1 MEGNSLKLT
10 DDILKMGIAMGAS
23 DIHLEPT
30 EEDLKIR
37 MRIDGVL
44 REVARV
50 GASRAALIS
59 RIKIMSGLDI
69 AEKRVP
75 QDGRSEFV
83 FEKRKVDLRVASL
96 PTIFG
101 EKIVVRILDKAKS
114 LQDIS
119 SLNFSQEN
127 LSIYEKLYRAP
138 HGMVLLTGPTGSG
151 KSTTLYATLEKLN
164 SVEKNIITV
173 EDPVEY
179 QLPGI
184 NQVAVNVKTG
194 LSFAKGL
201 RSIVRQDPDIIMVG
215 EIRDAETAEI
225 AVHAALTGHLVLSTL
240 HANTAIGAV
249 TRLLD
254 MGIERYQLVAA
265 FNGSVSQR
273 LVRKLCD
280 KCKKKRSAKSYELEY
295 LGKNN
300 NMDLYA
306 PCGCSEC
313 GNTGYRGRVAVH
325 EIFVMDDDVLDIFVR
340 GANEKELSALA
351 VNKGMK
357 TLREDGRTKVLLG
370 LTTVEELLKA
380 GV

>member
-151 KSTTLYATLEKLN
+151 KSSTLAALINKINQERSEHIITLE
-164 SVEKNIITV
+164 
-173 EDPVEY
+173 DPIEY
-179 QLPGI
+179 LHE
-184 NQVAVNVKTG
+184 N
-194 LSFAKGL
+194 
-201 RSIVRQDPDIIMVG
+201 RQS
-215 EIRDAETAEI
+215 
-225 AVHAALTGHLVLSTL
+225 L
-240 HANTAIGAV
+240 
-249 TRLLD
+249 
-254 MGIERYQLVAA
+254 
-265 FNGSVSQR
+265 VSQR
-273 LVRKLCD
+273 EV
-280 KCKKKRSAKSYELEY
+280 
-295 LGKNN
+295 
-300 NMDLYA
+300 
-306 PCGCSEC
+306 
-313 GNTGYRGRVAVH
+313 GRDT
-325 EIFVMDDDVLDIFVR
+325 ESFMS
-340 GANEKELSALA
+340 G
-351 VNKGMK
+351 
-357 TLREDGRTKVLLG
+357 
-370 LTTVEELLKA
+370 LKA
-380 GV
+380 AL